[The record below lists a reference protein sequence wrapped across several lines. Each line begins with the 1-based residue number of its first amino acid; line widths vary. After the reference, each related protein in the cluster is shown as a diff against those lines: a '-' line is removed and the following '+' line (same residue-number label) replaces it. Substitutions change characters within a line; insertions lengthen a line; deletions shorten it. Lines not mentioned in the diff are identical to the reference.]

1 MYWRFFY
8 TQPWSQTSVS
18 LSSRQGMIWECWSKT
33 ASSSTNSIAVSG
45 NSGRMTLLTKK
56 CFLLWLGFTAVHL
69 LSSNFLGLRRFFSLE
84 LIASKFIF
92 VADEFAWTRSKD
104 IAGVLNLSRALQVKI
119 TQWAKA
125 STVVILTILKLHLRF
140 FENQRRFG
148 SSAICTRPG
157 SVSFSPTSWES

>member
-1 MYWRFFY
+1 
-8 TQPWSQTSVS
+8 
-18 LSSRQGMIWECWSKT
+18 MIWECWSKT

-84 LIASKFIF
+84 LIALKFIF

-104 IAGVLNLSRALQVKI
+104 IARVLYLSGTFQIKI
-119 TQWAKA
+119 TQRTKA
-125 STVVILTILKLHLRF
+125 PTVVILTILKLHLRF